1 MSVCKTISE
10 CTRQEKWSATQNVKM
25 VQAIVLVSSPFRPA
39 LERLECSRRQQM
51 RRLETRLLCDV
62 RNHMLKRL
70 LRTGLELRDR
80 LPNQRNFIWP
90 RQRIRHG
97 ALGAEFNGT
106 TKSLPGLQNMGL
118 PTACI
123 MGHAHVEHRGLSQVS
138 LFALEEAPC

>member
-1 MSVCKTISE
+1 MFVCKTISE
-10 CTRQEKWSATQNVKM
+10 CTKQEKRSATPNVKM
-25 VQAIVLVSSPFRPA
+25 LKAVVQVIRLFRRV

-51 RRLETRLLCDV
+51 QRLEARLLCDL

-70 LRTGLELRDR
+70 LRAGLELRNRFPD
-80 LPNQRNFIWP
+80 QRNFTWP